1 MAGYARAL
9 LAAENAALKPEA
21 AQPQP
26 MDMTAGP
33 VTAVPGLAFGEARA
47 ARLTVGSAFDPLE
60 ADADRLA
67 DQALRRVAGDD
78 GEGDGDAHVVSRSSS
93 AAPTGPIGLEGG
105 ALDPATE
112 EQITSRIGS
121 GAKLPQAV
129 RGDME
134 SAFGRS
140 FGNVG
145 IHTDSHAATLNRR
158 MSSTA
163 FTVGTDIFFSAG
175 SYQPEHA
182 GGRRLLAHEL
192 AHVAQQAGS
201 ARRQVSRA
209 VGFEFETNV
218 VAHQIDDPEKATTKP
233 LPKMYVI
240 KSYAEGFRM
249 EADENTTW
257 GSTIEFVVDPPVE
270 EGNREQLVAIMK
282 KMTEVAAALT
292 SANESKNVAAPTVQL
307 SEIPGAGVSDANV
320 LVSPRKSVQA
330 NPQVTGGIA
339 FDKVIDLMTEMGSSG
354 KTNHL
359 GKKDKEAAGELD
371 TVSTSAG
378 DMARRAKEA
387 RPPFG
392 LRTKSKQ
399 LEGLGAL
406 LASYVRFGAAGPGKP
421 PLNYAKLISGALLL
435 RTDFGSVFK
444 KLPDD
449 EKSLLALAPKVFVQW
464 VLQVAGVTTGAD
476 VPVFE
481 RGVYAKNAPRK
492 GEGADTTLS
501 DAEEVTIT
509 RRAWLTEITA
519 GIDKL
524 SSKQFPQYKANLEGL
539 GGIGNKFD
547 AVGPEVSSGGG
558 RSGVVMEFRR
568 MRGNVEHEKWNLLAL
583 GIFDYLSG
591 VNARA

>member
-1 MAGYARAL
+1 VAGYAKAL
-9 LAAENAALKPEA
+9 LAGETATLKPEVEST
-21 AQPQP
+21 QP
-26 MDMTAGP
+26 MELAAGP
-33 VTAVPGLAFGEARA
+33 AVAVPGLAFGEAQPT
-47 ARLTVGSAFDPLE
+47 RLVVGNASDPLE

-67 DQALRRVAGDD
+67 DQALRRIASDTGDT
-78 GEGDGDAHVVSRSSS
+78 GEHSHLVSRSSAG
-93 AAPTGPIGLEGG
+93 AATGPIGLEGG
-105 ALDPATE
+105 PLDADTDQ
-112 EQITSRIGS
+112 QIASRIGT
-121 GAKLPQAV
+121 GARLPQAV

-145 IHTDSHAATLNRR
+145 IHTDSHAATLNRL

-163 FTVGTDIFFSAG
+163 FTVGSDIFFSAG
-175 SYQPEHA
+175 SYRPEDA

-218 VAHQIDDPEKATTKP
+218 VAHQIDDPGKATTKP

-249 EADENTTW
+249 EADENTGW

-270 EGNREQLVAIMK
+270 EGRRDQLVAIMK

-292 SANESKNVAAPTVQL
+292 TANEAKNVGAPTLKL
-307 SEIPGAGVSDANV
+307 SEIVGTDVSDTNV
-320 LVSPRKSVQA
+320 VVSPRKNVQA

-339 FDKVIDLMTEMGSSG
+339 FDKVIDLMSEMGSTG

-359 GKKDKEAAGELD
+359 GKQDKEAAGELD
-371 TVSTSAG
+371 TVSTSAV
-378 DMARRAKEA
+378 DMAKRAKQA
-387 RPPFG
+387 KPPFG
-392 LRTKSKQ
+392 LKTKSKE

-406 LASYVRFGAAGPGKP
+406 LASYIRFGAAGAGKP

-444 KLPDD
+444 QLPD
-449 EKSLLALAPKVFVQW
+449 EERKLLALVPKVFVQW
-464 VLQVAGVTTGAD
+464 VMQVAEVTSSPD
-476 VPVFE
+476 VAVFE
-481 RGVYAKNAPRK
+481 RGVYANNAPRK

-501 DAEEVTIT
+501 DAEEIKIT
-509 RRAWLTEITA
+509 RRAWLTEITT
-519 GIDKL
+519 GVDKL

-547 AVGPEVSSGGG
+547 EVGPEVGSGGE

-568 MRGNVEHEKWNLLAL
+568 MRGNVDHGKWNNLAL

-591 VNARA
+591 VNARV